1 MGAPRLREQSLRER
15 NRVDNRAATIDAAF
29 ALFASRGF
37 DHVTVADICAAAG
50 IGQRTFFR
58 YFATKDDVLTEPA
71 REMAERVA
79 AAIAS
84 APQDMPDPAVLRH
97 ALTEIAAYALDH
109 RARLR
114 QLAEVMKSS
123 AGIRLSPLAR
133 LSEQE
138 LRLARQLAAGT
149 ALRGLR
155 RRTGA
160 PGCWWPGPW
169 AACGSGSTTSP
180 AATAPTRGGTWSRSS
195 TPSPCWQAGTAFNR
209 GS

>member
-1 MGAPRLREQSLRER
+1 MGTPTVSLRER

-29 ALFASRGF
+29 ALFAAHGF

-84 APQDMPDPAVLRH
+84 APQDMPEPTVLRH

-114 QLAEVMKSS
+114 QLTEVMKSS

-138 LRLARQLAAGT
+138 LRLARQLADRRGAAPSSPST
-149 ALRGLR
+149 PDWRTRLLVARAVAGLR
-155 RRTGA
+155 VWLDDITGGDCA
-160 PGCWWPGPW
+160 DPW
-169 AACGSGSTTSP
+169 RHLEQIFDTEP
-180 AATAPTRGGTWSRSS
+180 LL
-195 TPSPCWQAGTAFNR
+195 AGQDE
-209 GS
+209 GV